1 MRATLFL
8 SSLFALSLVGSAAL
22 AERPSAEGVE
32 SRRPVRD
39 HKISELRPH
48 EASTVREHV
57 APATHEKASTR
68 EPRVLKEAPNR
79 GDNVDRSYAAHAA
92 VSADRVHESA
102 APASKTVNKAYVE
115 ARNCS
120 DTDTDCAKVHGGK
133 PAGNTSDSAAAAKK
147 DDDKQHKLTRA
158 QTQEMVEKLH
168 KMMCERHAAACADY
182 L

>member
-8 SSLFALSLVGSAAL
+8 SSLFAVSLIGSAAL
-22 AERPSAEGVE
+22 AERPSTDGGE

-57 APATHEKASTR
+57 APAVHEKASAR

-92 VSADRVHESA
+92 VSADKVHESA
-102 APASKTVNKAYVE
+102 APSSKTVNKAYLE

-120 DTDTDCAKVHGGK
+120 DLTADCAKVHGK
-133 PAGNTSDSAAAAKK
+133 PAGNTSDSAAAKK

>member
-8 SSLFALSLVGSAAL
+8 SSLFAVSLIGGVAL
-22 AERPSAEGVE
+22 AERPSDGAE

-57 APATHEKASTR
+57 APVSHEKSSVR

-79 GDNVDRSYAAHAA
+79 GDNIDRSYAAHA
-92 VSADRVHESA
+92 VMGADKAHQQNA
-102 APASKTVNKAYVE
+102 APGAKTINKAYLE

-133 PAGNTSDSAAAAKK
+133 PAGNASDHVEKK
-147 DDDKQHKLTRA
+147 DDAAAQKHTRA
-158 QTQEMVEKLH
+158 QIKEMVDKLH
-168 KMMCERHAAACADY
+168 QMMCQQHAASCADY

>member
-8 SSLFALSLVGSAAL
+8 SSLFAVSLIGGAAL
-22 AERPSAEGVE
+22 AERPSADGGE

-39 HKISELRPH
+39 HKISELRPR
-48 EASTVREHV
+48 EASTVREHT
-57 APATHEKASTR
+57 APAPREKSAAR

-79 GDNVDRSYAAHAA
+79 GDNVDRSYAARAA
-92 VSADRVHESA
+92 VGAERVHQTA
-102 APASKTVNKAYVE
+102 GASPKAVNQAYLQ

-120 DTDTDCAKVHGGK
+120 DLNTDCAKIHGK
-133 PAGNTSDSAAAAKK
+133 PAGNTSESAVAKK

-158 QTQEMVEKLH
+158 RTQEMVDKLH

>member
-8 SSLFALSLVGSAAL
+8 SSLFAVSLIGSAAL
-22 AERPSAEGVE
+22 AERPSADGAE
-32 SRRPVRD
+32 SRRPIRD
-39 HKISELRPH
+39 HKASELRPH

-57 APATHEKASTR
+57 APATHEKASVR
-68 EPRVLKEAPNR
+68 EPRVIKDAPTR
-79 GDNVDRSYAAHAA
+79 GDNVDRSYASHAA
-92 VSADRVHESA
+92 ASANKMHESA
-102 APASKTVNKAYVE
+102 APASKTVNQAYAQ

-120 DTDTDCAKVHGGK
+120 DLNTDCAKVHGK
-133 PAGNTSDSAAAAKK
+133 PAGNASDAASAKK